1 MSKLLKD
8 DLHDF
13 RIKEKASPFPA
24 EAQAGIRISKP
35 MKQRL
40 TKLSMAQGVSESQL
54 CRFLI
59 LKGLATYDIDG
70 LLAS

>member
-13 RIKEKASPFPA
+13 RVKEKSSPFPA
-24 EAQAGIRISKP
+24 DAQAGIRITKP

-40 TKLSMAQGVSESQL
+40 TRLAMAQGVTESQL

-59 LKGLATYDIDG
+59 LQGLATYDIDG